1 MRLVLF
7 LATTL
12 SLSVVHAEVT
22 SLEVSQRA
30 ALANGKEF
38 GAAGAY
44 EEISGTV
51 YFAVNPAKPQ
61 NQVIADVSLA
71 PRNAKGQ
78 VEFSADVVIWK
89 PVDLAR
95 GNGVTVVDIANRGS
109 RVITAFNRPLAGS
122 DFGDAFLMQQGY
134 TIVWVGWEYDV
145 PATAELGLTVPSV
158 PDVANSALSGLGMAA
173 VRDMASWIKHAP
185 DALFTSEHLLAFGLS
200 QSGRFLR
207 TFLYYG
213 MNTDEA
219 GRQVFDGILPHIA
232 GASRLDVNRRGA
244 EPTGL
249 GAFMA
254 TAYPFTDAALPDA
267 VSGSSEGLLENPRAQ
282 MNQPRIIYTDSAVEY
297 WGGGRVAALT
307 HTLPDGSADIE
318 LPGNVRRFFL
328 AGTQHGPGMFPPEAA
343 TTGQLPGNPLD
354 YWWFM
359 RAQLTNL
366 KEWVVNEVEPPA
378 SRYPRFSD
386 RTLVALAQLEF
397 PLLAGVH
404 SPMALTAGT
413 RAGQDL
419 APVVTA
425 AALPLLVPQVDVD
438 GNELGGLRHPELSV
452 PLATYTGWNFT
463 QPERGDPDSLVA
475 LAGAYIPFAINA
487 EARAA
492 DADPRLSI
500 TERYRS
506 KVDFLNQVDEAA
518 RELVSDRLL
527 LPQDLNPIV
536 QRASAHWDLLMTR

>member
-1 MRLVLF
+1 
-7 LATTL
+7 
-12 SLSVVHAEVT
+12 
-22 SLEVSQRA
+22 
-30 ALANGKEF
+30 
-38 GAAGAY
+38 
-44 EEISGTV
+44 
-51 YFAVNPAKPQ
+51 
-61 NQVIADVSLA
+61 
-71 PRNAKGQ
+71 
-78 VEFSADVVIWK
+78 
-89 PVDLAR
+89 
-95 GNGVTVVDIANRGS
+95 
-109 RVITAFNRPLAGS
+109 
-122 DFGDAFLMQQGY
+122 
-134 TIVWVGWEYDV
+134 
-145 PATAELGLTVPSV
+145 
-158 PDVANSALSGLGMAA
+158 
-173 VRDMASWIKHAP
+173 
-185 DALFTSEHLLAFGLS
+185 
-200 QSGRFLR
+200 
-207 TFLYYG
+207 
-213 MNTDEA
+213 
-219 GRQVFDGILPHIA
+219 
-232 GASRLDVNRRGA
+232 
-244 EPTGL
+244 
-249 GAFMA
+249 MA